1 MVNPITMASL
11 PHNHTSTNTTA
22 GEQGTTTPDSSS
34 EKKEPY
40 LSDESEDGEEQEGV
54 RQMSAIT
61 QTWDKK
67 SLIMVYI
74 WYVPHISLSQD
85 F

>member
-1 MVNPITMASL
+1 MATI
-11 PHNHTSTNTTA
+11 PHQNLDETHPVA
-22 GEQGTTTPDSSS
+22 DGALTPDNTS

-40 LSDESEDGEEQEGV
+40 LSDNDEDEEEQEGV

-67 SLIMVYI
+67 SLIVVYI
-74 WYVPHISLSQD
+74 L
-85 F
+85 